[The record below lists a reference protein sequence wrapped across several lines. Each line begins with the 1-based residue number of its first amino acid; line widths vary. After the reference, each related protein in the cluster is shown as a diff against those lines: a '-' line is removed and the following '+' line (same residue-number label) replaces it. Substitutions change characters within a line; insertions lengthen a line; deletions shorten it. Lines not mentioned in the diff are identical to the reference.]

1 MDVAPGEK
9 GCVVLNIP
17 LYKIQSEKTASTT
30 FQHGVMRVYFPEPID
45 LKKMQE
51 LSNSSLSFMVVRLL

>member
-1 MDVAPGEK
+1 MLFVPGQLITFFLFHESNWERK
-9 GCVVLNIP
+9 
-17 LYKIQSEKTASTT
+17 QHQTT